1 MQLRLFLDRQASST
15 KYVHIASECNRLG
28 NEGGAVVKATLEFSL
43 PEERI
48 DHLQA
53 VHALEAWG
61 LLHDLDA
68 HLRNVVKHGEG
79 GYKTVNDLAIFLR
92 TEIGEVL
99 QHIDT

>member
-1 MQLRLFLDRQASST
+1 M
-15 KYVHIASECNRLG
+15 
-28 NEGGAVVKATLEFSL
+28 KATLEFSL

-53 VHALEAWG
+53 VHAQEAWV
-61 LLHDLDA
+61 LLHTLDGY
-68 HLRNVVKHGEG
+68 LRNVVKHGEG
-79 GYKTVNDLAIFLR
+79 DYKTVNDLAIFLR